1 MRLVVALGG
10 NALGN
15 TPIQQKELVK
25 ATAISIVDMIEQG
38 HSVVVT
44 HGNGPQVGM
53 INLAFS
59 LANAA
64 DNASPQMPFPE
75 CGAMSQGYIGYHLQS
90 ALDKEMRKRG
100 INKRALSIV
109 TQVVVEENDSA
120 FFNPT
125 KPIGAFYPK
134 VQAEA
139 LAAQKGYVMK
149 EIENKGYRRVVASP
163 KPVDIVEKDAV
174 ANLVE
179 QGFVVITVGGGGIP
193 VVEKEGEY
201 LGVDAV
207 IDKDY
212 ASALVATLIDA
223 DRFVILTAVD
233 KVYINYGK
241 PNEQALDILNVS
253 QAEQYIKQG
262 QFGKGSMLPKV
273 EAALSFV
280 KRSKKPAVI
289 ASLEN
294 SAKALNGQSGTEI
307 II

>member
-15 TPIQQKELVK
+15 NPQEQKELVK
-25 ATAISIVDMIEQG
+25 LTASSIVDMIEQG

-59 LANAA
+59 LANGVEE
-64 DNASPQMPFPE
+64 NSPQMPFPE

-100 INKRALSIV
+100 INKRALSII
-109 TQVVVEENDSA
+109 TQVVVDQSDPA
-120 FFNPT
+120 FDNPT
-125 KPIGAFYPK
+125 KPIGAFYQK
-134 VQAEA
+134 EA
-139 LAAQKGYVMK
+139 AQELARQKGYVTR
-149 EIENKGYRRVVASP
+149 EIENKGFRRVVASP
-163 KPVDIVEKDAV
+163 KPVDIVEKEGV
-174 ANLVE
+174 AKLVKE
-179 QGFVVITVGGGGIP
+179 GFVVITVGGGGIP

-201 LGVDAV
+201 VGVDAV

-212 ASALVATLIDA
+212 ASALVASLLDA
-223 DRFVILTAVD
+223 DRFVVLTAVD

-241 PNEQALDILNVS
+241 PNQKALDALTVK
-253 QAEQYIKQG
+253 QAEEYIKQG

-294 SAKALNGQSGTEI
+294 SAKALSGQSGTQI
-307 II
+307 TI

>member
-15 TPIQQKELVK
+15 NPQEQKELVK
-25 ATAISIVDMIEQG
+25 LTASSIVDMIEQG

-59 LANAA
+59 LANGVEE
-64 DNASPQMPFPE
+64 NSPQMPFPE

-100 INKRALSIV
+100 INKRALSII
-109 TQVVVEENDSA
+109 TQVVVDQSDPA
-120 FFNPT
+120 FDNPT
-125 KPIGAFYPK
+125 KPIGAFYQK
-134 VQAEA
+134 EA
-139 LAAQKGYVMK
+139 AQELARQKGYVMR
-149 EIENKGYRRVVASP
+149 EIENKGFRRVVASP
-163 KPVDIVEKDAV
+163 KPVDIVEKEGV
-174 ANLVE
+174 AKLVKE
-179 QGFVVITVGGGGIP
+179 GFVVITVGGGGIP

-201 LGVDAV
+201 VGVDAV

-212 ASALVATLIDA
+212 ASALVASLLDA
-223 DRFVILTAVD
+223 DRFVVLTAVD

-241 PNEQALDILNVS
+241 PNQKALDALTVK
-253 QAEQYIKQG
+253 QAEEYIKQG

-294 SAKALNGQSGTEI
+294 SAKALSGQSGTQI
-307 II
+307 TI